1 MSLIGKPALFA
12 ATIGPIQSVLGWAI
26 AGSLWPGYDPIKKTI
41 SDLAADD
48 SPVQWIQSTF
58 FILGGILS
66 LLAAIYPR
74 GFAMPGRVL
83 IFAGGLATFGFTYF
97 TTPSQDGY
105 SDMHRYFA
113 ITSFVLFSAWPL
125 FSMRTS
131 KNYPWVLRP
140 VGAIVATLG
149 FTIISLW
156 FLSTWTNPDATNV
169 GLVER
174 VIATSQITYLSAVIW
189 IAWFWSKRSGYLADS
204 NNT

>member
-66 LLAAIYPR
+66 LLAAIYAR

-169 GLVER
+169 
-174 VIATSQITYLSAVIW
+174 IATSQITYLSAVIW